1 MTSEQEKAKQQRE
14 AAGRK
19 ARRLLD
25 LALGNLE
32 AAVTAAE
39 SADLS
44 RQAGTLRR
52 LDRMGKALLQG
63 WPDDKSGRTA

>member
-1 MTSEQEKAKQQRE
+1 MTAEERAQTAKERA

-32 AAVTAAE
+32 AAVAKAE
-39 SADLS
+39 EAGLG

-52 LDRMGKALLQG
+52 LDREGTALLQS
-63 WPDDKSGRTA
+63 WPEVRP